1 VLLLLGETD
10 FDIKDRGSFEA
21 QSAFMN
27 RRQPLELRVLV
38 VDDSETM
45 RRLLR
50 SIIDSRQWVLCG
62 EAENG
67 STGVKKFQE
76 LKPDLVLIDLALP
89 DMNGIEV
96 AHRMSSL
103 DRSVPLVLFTVLD
116 VEGLESAAR
125 KAGICQVVSKAQV
138 WDLIKGIEVAVAQY
152 RRQKGQVPE
161 ISG

>member
-1 VLLLLGETD
+1 
-10 FDIKDRGSFEA
+10 
-21 QSAFMN
+21 M
-27 RRQPLELRVLV
+27 ELRVLV

-45 RRLLR
+45 RRLVAR
-50 SIIDSRQWVLCG
+50 HHRFPPMDFCG

-67 STGVKKFQE
+67 STGVKQFQE

-138 WDLIKGIEVAVAQY
+138 WDLIKGIEIAVSQY
-152 RRQKGQVPE
+152 RRAKGQGPE
-161 ISG
+161 IND

>member
-1 VLLLLGETD
+1 
-10 FDIKDRGSFEA
+10 
-21 QSAFMN
+21 M
-27 RRQPLELRVLV
+27 ELRVLV

-67 STGVKKFQE
+67 STGVKQFQE

-96 AHRMSSL
+96 AHRMSSM

-138 WDLIKGIEVAVAQY
+138 WDLIKGIEGAVAEY
-152 RRQKGQVPE
+152 RRVKGQVPE
-161 ISG
+161 IND